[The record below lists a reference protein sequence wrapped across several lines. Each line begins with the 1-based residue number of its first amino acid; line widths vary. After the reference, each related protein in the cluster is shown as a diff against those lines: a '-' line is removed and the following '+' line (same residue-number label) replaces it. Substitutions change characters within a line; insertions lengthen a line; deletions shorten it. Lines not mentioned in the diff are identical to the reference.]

1 MREKLS
7 RIFHFT
13 NRPPV
18 FLVIEFQFLRALP
31 MNPANLPF
39 DAEAMLRGL
48 RSWVECESPTF
59 DAAAV
64 DRMLDLAARE
74 MAIMGASIER
84 IAGRQGFAGCVR
96 AKFPHPKQG
105 EPGILIAGHLDT
117 VHPIGT
123 LEKLKW
129 RREGNKCF
137 GPGIFDMK
145 GGNYLALEAIRQL
158 ARASITTPL
167 PITVLFTPDEEVG
180 TPSTRDIIEAE
191 AARNKY
197 VLVPEPG
204 RPNNGVVTGRYAIAR
219 FNLETIGKPS
229 HAGATLSSGRSA
241 IREMARQILIIDG
254 MTTEDCTFSVG
265 VIHGGQ
271 WVNCVATNCTA
282 EVLSMAKRQA
292 DLDRGVERMLALE
305 GTNNDVTFKVTR
317 GVTRPVWEAD
327 AGTMA
332 LYEKAQRVAAAM
344 GLDLPHGSAGGGSDG
359 NFTGAMGIP
368 TLDGLGVRGADAHTL
383 NEHIEVDSLAERGRL
398 MAGILAI
405 LE

>member
-1 MREKLS
+1 
-7 RIFHFT
+7 
-13 NRPPV
+13 
-18 FLVIEFQFLRALP
+18 

-39 DAEAMLRGL
+39 DSETMLLGL
-48 RSWVECESPTF
+48 RAWVDCESPTW
-59 DAAAV
+59 DAPAV
-64 DRMLDLAARE
+64 NRMLDLAVRE

-84 IAGRQGFAGCVR
+84 IAGRQGFGGCVR

-123 LEKLKW
+123 IEKLKW

-158 ARASITTPL
+158 ARASVGTPL
-167 PITVLFTPDEEVG
+167 PVTVLFTPDEEVG
-180 TPSTRDIIEAE
+180 TPSARDLIEAE
-191 AARNKY
+191 ARRNKY

-219 FNLETIGKPS
+219 FNLEATGRPS

-241 IREMARQILIIDG
+241 IREMARQILVIDS
-254 MTTEDCTFSVG
+254 MTSDNCTFSVG
-265 VIHGGQ
+265 IVHGGQ
-271 WVNCVATNCTA
+271 WVNCVATTCTGEA
-282 EVLSMAKRQA
+282 LSMAKRQA
-292 DLDRGVERMLALE
+292 DLDRGVEQMLALS
-305 GTNNDVTFKVTR
+305 GTSNDVTFKVTR
-317 GVTRPVWEAD
+317 GVTRPVWEPD

-332 LYEKAQRVAAAM
+332 LYEKARSVAAAM
-344 GLDLPHGSAGGGSDG
+344 GFDLPHGSAGGGSDA

-398 MAGILAI
+398 MAGLLAT
-405 LE
+405 LA

>member
-1 MREKLS
+1 
-7 RIFHFT
+7 
-13 NRPPV
+13 
-18 FLVIEFQFLRALP
+18 

-39 DAEAMLRGL
+39 DSETMLLGL
-48 RSWVECESPTF
+48 RAWVDCESPTW
-59 DAAAV
+59 DAPAV
-64 DRMLDLAARE
+64 NRMLDLAVRE

-84 IAGRQGFAGCVR
+84 IAGRQGFGGCVR

-105 EPGILIAGHLDT
+105 EPGKLIAGHLDT
-117 VHPIGT
+117 VHPVGT
-123 LEKLKW
+123 IEKLKW

-158 ARASITTPL
+158 ARASLSTPL
-167 PITVLFTPDEEVG
+167 PVTVLFTPDEEVG
-180 TPSTRDIIEAE
+180 TPSARDLIEAE
-191 AARNKY
+191 ARRNKY

-219 FNLETIGKPS
+219 FNLEATGRPS

-241 IREMARQILIIDG
+241 IREMARQILVIDS
-254 MTTEDCTFSVG
+254 MTSDDCTFSVG
-265 VIHGGQ
+265 IVHGGQ
-271 WVNCVATNCTA
+271 WVNCVATTCTGEA
-282 EVLSMAKRQA
+282 LSMAKRQA
-292 DLDRGVERMLALE
+292 DLDRGVEQMLALS
-305 GTNNDVTFKVTR
+305 GTSNDVTFKVTR
-317 GVTRPVWEAD
+317 GVTRPVWEPD

-332 LYEKAQRVAAAM
+332 LYEKARSVAAAM
-344 GLDLPHGSAGGGSDG
+344 GFDLPHGSAGGGSDA

-398 MAGILAI
+398 MAGLLAT
-405 LE
+405 LA